1 MQFFST
7 CFESFYQFTGTF
19 TSVSG
24 HMFVSIHFNTLRVS
38 RRESTYF
45 VCVVCSLR
53 LLVFLNVFFS
63 LTKLECAAVSHA
75 FPGVH
80 FFLRNRFSFRRKPRT
95 TFHSL
100 LKFLNVGS
108 NNIRKNKYINTLKLS
123 FGVGKTKIE
132 IILKGVVLIFDRL
145 EQNSLLLLHAF
156 YLFFFN
162 LILFI
167 FFSNF
172 ILFLNFT

>member
-1 MQFFST
+1 M
-7 CFESFYQFTGTF
+7 
-19 TSVSG
+19 
-24 HMFVSIHFNTLRVS
+24 SIHFNTFRVS

>member
-7 CFESFYQFTGTF
+7 CFESFYQFTVTF
-19 TSVSG
+19 TSISG
-24 HMFVSIHFNTLRVS
+24 HLFVSIHFNTLCVS

-63 LTKLECAAVSHA
+63 STKLECAAVSHA

-80 FFLRNRFSFRRKPRT
+80 FFLRNRFSFRRKPRS

-108 NNIRKNKYINTLKLS
+108 NNIRSLSYLPKALQLSSKAEIFFLYHLKL
-123 FGVGKTKIE
+123 IE
-132 IILKGVVLIFDRL
+132 HQDHFIIP
-145 EQNSLLLLHAF
+145 N
-156 YLFFFN
+156 
-162 LILFI
+162 
-167 FFSNF
+167 
-172 ILFLNFT
+172 

>member
-156 YLFFFN
+156 YLFYFN

-167 FFSNF
+167 FFL
-172 ILFLNFT
+172 ILFYF

>member
-1 MQFFST
+1 M
-7 CFESFYQFTGTF
+7 
-19 TSVSG
+19 
-24 HMFVSIHFNTLRVS
+24 SIHFNTLRVS

-63 LTKLECAAVSHA
+63 LTKLACAAVSHA

-80 FFLRNRFSFRRKPRT
+80 FFLRNRFSFRRKPRS

-145 EQNSLLLLHAF
+145 EQNSLLLFHAF
-156 YLFFFN
+156 
-162 LILFI
+162 
-167 FFSNF
+167 
-172 ILFLNFT
+172 